1 MPIFRTSFVPGTT
14 LILFRR
20 RNSTFLGD
28 TSNTCIHKNIY
39 FLSSFFITG
48 YRTTRAAILSMI
60 HILAKRPELQ
70 RDLQREVDT
79 VIGSDRESRLSDR
92 GDCPRTE
99 AFILET
105 LRYISHLPLFVF
117 HAASQSTSIG
127 GYDVEKD
134 TVIVA
139 NSWTIHH
146 SEKYWDEPFS
156 FKPERFLDSNGQLFP
171 ATHPTRKRLLVFG
184 LGKRGCIGEVF
195 AKSRTF
201 QFLSTLLQNTTI
213 IEPERKS
220 LIEFDPRTMVPGLV
234 LQPQPFEVRFV
245 VRSKRN
251 S

>member
-14 LILFRR
+14 LILFHR

-79 VIGSDRESRLSDR
+79 VIGSDREPRLSDR

-134 TVIVA
+134 TV
-139 NSWTIHH
+139 
-146 SEKYWDEPFS
+146 
-156 FKPERFLDSNGQLFP
+156 
-171 ATHPTRKRLLVFG
+171 VFE
-184 LGKRGCIGEVF
+184 LI
-195 AKSRTF
+195 T
-201 QFLSTLLQNTTI
+201 LSKTL
-213 IEPERKS
+213 
-220 LIEFDPRTMVPGLV
+220 M
-234 LQPQPFEVRFV
+234 
-245 VRSKRN
+245 
-251 S
+251 